1 MKIKVENH
9 LERLDKY
16 LANNTD
22 YSRSL
27 ISKMLEKELITV
39 NNKLEKASYTVR
51 ENDCIE
57 LPDNY
62 SEEPDVEPVK
72 MDLDIIYEDN
82 DIMIINKPSGLV
94 VHPGSG
100 NYDNT
105 LVNGLMYYTKSLSN
119 LNGEE
124 RPGIVHRIDK
134 DTSGLIVVA
143 KNNKSHEILSQFF
156 QNHQNIKREYIALIV
171 GEFPHETAT
180 IDAPIGRDES
190 DRKKMTVTD
199 KNSKSAVTNLK
210 VLKRYKGYTLVSLI
224 LETGRTHQIRV
235 HMKYIGYP
243 VFNDPVYTN
252 KKCSEFGQ
260 FLHSYRIEMVHPI
273 TKEKLEF
280 TAPLPSEFQKFLD
293 TLEEK

>member
-27 ISKMLEKELITV
+27 IYKMLEKELITV
-39 NNKLEKASYTVR
+39 NNKLEKASYKVR

-124 RPGIVHRIDK
+124 RPGIVQRP
-134 DTSGLIVVA
+134 A
-143 KNNKSHEILSQFF
+143 
-156 QNHQNIKREYIALIV
+156 
-171 GEFPHETAT
+171 
-180 IDAPIGRDES
+180 APW
-190 DRKKMTVTD
+190 
-199 KNSKSAVTNLK
+199 L
-210 VLKRYKGYTLVSLI
+210 
-224 LETGRTHQIRV
+224 
-235 HMKYIGYP
+235 
-243 VFNDPVYTN
+243 
-252 KKCSEFGQ
+252 
-260 FLHSYRIEMVHPI
+260 
-273 TKEKLEF
+273 
-280 TAPLPSEFQKFLD
+280 
-293 TLEEK
+293 